1 MEADNEVYDAAEEL
15 QMVANDTGTTD
26 FDSRFAALFRER
38 YLSSPFASLT
48 KGETDYVLFSCLVDS
63 GYLDRTDPVFSIA
76 QKLRVTPT
84 KARNLL
90 YQYDLRTMNDREAE
104 QTAALASAIVV
115 VGFTESD
122 DSEKEILT
130 IGIENAYLRDVLI
143 ARLKKAGVF
152 TDTRFNRELIQ
163 VKLYRFV
170 GAFRTL
176 FPDSAYDEVIDEL
189 EAEGARK
196 KGRSRLHSLLATSL
210 GEVATTTLRTGTS
223 EALKALP
230 LAAILAQTFARR

>member
-1 MEADNEVYDAAEEL
+1 METDDGAKEQ
-15 QMVANDTGTTD
+15 QMATEITGTD
-26 FDSRFAALFRER
+26 GFGPRFAELFRER

-63 GYLDRTDPVFSIA
+63 GYLDRTDPVFTIA

-84 KARNLL
+84 KAKNLL
-90 YQYDLRTMNDREAE
+90 YQYDLRTMNDRESD

-130 IGIENAYLRDVLI
+130 LGIENAYLRDVLI

-176 FPDSAYDEVIDEL
+176 FPDSAYDDVIAEL
-189 EAEGARK
+189 EVESARK
-196 KGRSRLHSLLATSL
+196 KGRSKLHSLLSTSL
-210 GEVATTTLRTGTS
+210 SEVATTTLRTGTA

-230 LAAILAQTFARR
+230 LAAILAQAFARR